1 MTSKYTLSPSLYI
14 ILQITEIDP
23 EMTGDYSRRRDTLQ
37 SQDTIDE
44 WSEPYGLGM
53 IETWSE
59 PCGLGMV
66 DA

>member
-14 ILQITEIDP
+14 ILQITEI
-23 EMTGDYSRRRDTLQ
+23 ETTGDYSRRRDTLQ
-37 SQDTIDE
+37 SQDTIDG
-44 WSEPYGLGM
+44 WSELYGLSM